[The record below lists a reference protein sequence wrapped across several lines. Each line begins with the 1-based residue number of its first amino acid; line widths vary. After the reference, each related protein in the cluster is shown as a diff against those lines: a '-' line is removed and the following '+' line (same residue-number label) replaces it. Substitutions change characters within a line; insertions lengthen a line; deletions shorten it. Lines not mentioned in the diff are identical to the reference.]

1 MAESLFDCLS
11 KSYIGFTLTDKWAN
25 GQFGGIVDIK
35 GDGNYRFVDY
45 GMDADGKPYKVHLT
59 EEDEMTCPVVATGF
73 VAYWLHNR
81 NQRVKEIFEG
91 YFTQQLQ
98 AYERAH
104 EYDDDAWERD
114 LKKEFVTQKHPYTE
128 PEAIRTSEAIFP
140 YLTENDVNRIQS
152 ITDNYLRFAR
162 KKRKELYPPN
172 YPKGRELQETF
183 LAPYRSRGAAMEC
196 LNWMR
201 VEYNLPYNR
210 PKPEEPTWK
219 ESLDGPSK
227 IQHEVELRQ
236 KIREEFEDFDKN
248 LLNSSHSNLMEEINK
263 NLHACGTRDER
274 LVYVAT
280 LVHSFQ
286 NFAEVFY
293 PNARIRWSN
302 EVIQE
307 LEQNREQWEKKA
319 DIDIDTETGQ
329 LKSRQEKLDE
339 IDEWIQYYREDIK
352 YYEEVQTRFLE
363 LAEHGWQE
371 EFVEGE
377 DPEMCKILGFW
388 WWQMLSFAVHLAA
401 LALTY
406 GIDIDYVQDQCQVYL
421 KREFRLLNYVD
432 EYYIATL
439 EQAARMRL
447 KAETMQAEASDENS
461 DRSYNDAE
469 PDQRITTDEATPQP
483 EQFQTGKAQ
492 AKSPKRPKQEGKQ
505 ANKPLVYYTL
515 EYINDDSTK
524 HIRIDYVQR
533 KLEEWGWM
541 GSKKNTEPY
550 EKLFSGK
557 NVDCKLKWKGSA
569 ATLYRLLRE
578 LLKQPFIKK
587 HTGCSAR
594 SIVETQFDCGLNQ
607 HANDVKSI
615 DKSRID
621 KIIFLLNPEM
631 DLPTR
636 GKGIN
641 ESIDVSDSA
650 LAKAMA
656 RCGELHSSNRR

>member
-1 MAESLFDCLS
+1 MVENLLDLISSTYHD
-11 KSYIGFTLTDKWAN
+11 TVLTDKWAN
-25 GQFGGIVDIK
+25 GLFGEIVDIK

-45 GMDADGKPYKVHLT
+45 GLDADGKPYKVHLT
-59 EEDEMTCPVVATGF
+59 EQDELACPVVATGF

-81 NQRVKEIFEG
+81 NQRVKDILEG

-114 LKKEFVTQKHPYTE
+114 LKREFVTQNHLSTE
-128 PEAIRTSEAIFP
+128 REAIRTSEAIFP
-140 YLTENDVNRIQS
+140 YLTEDDVNRIQS
-152 ITDNYLRFAR
+152 ITGNYLRFAR
-162 KKRKELYPPN
+162 KKHKELYPPN
-172 YPKGRELQETF
+172 YPQHRILQETF

-447 KAETMQAEASDENS
+447 EAETMQAEASDENS

-492 AKSPKRPKQEGKQ
+492 AKSPKSPKKK
-505 ANKPLVYYTL
+505 AKKAPKPLVHYTL
-515 EYINDDSTK
+515 NYINPNDLTRAV
-524 HIRIDYVQR
+524 RIGCVQQ

-541 GSKKNTEPY
+541 EETVSIEPY
-550 EKLFSGK
+550 ERLFSGTD
-557 NVDCKLKWKGSA
+557 VDCQLKWKGA
-569 ATLYRLLRE
+569 TATLYLLIKE
-578 LLKQPFIKK
+578 LLKKDFIQKY
-587 HTGCSAR
+587 TGCSAR
-594 SIVETQFDCGLNQ
+594 SIVKTQFDCGLNQ
-607 HANDVKSI
+607 HTDRVPAD
-615 DKSRID
+615 DRM
-621 KIIFLLNPEM
+621 KIKCILFLLNPKLPIPM
-631 DLPTR
+631 KGRHNDTPDL
-636 GKGIN
+636 
-641 ESIDVSDSA
+641 SDDA
-650 LAKAMA
+650 LAEVMGNS
-656 RCGELHSSNRR
+656 GELKIRRRP